1 MAALHKAFY
10 VSWWP
15 DVPKRLISRHGLTT
29 AMQEAT
35 GGPSIAGYLSL
46 LRVGNC
52 VMAALGMLLAAI
64 ISAGLDSI
72 ESHLQNIVISVVIV
86 VSFTGAG
93 NAMNDYFDR
102 ETDRI
107 AHPRRPLPTGRVTPG
122 AAILVSGV
130 LFLIAG
136 ALSFFVGWW
145 SVIIVLTSVFVM
157 ISYELALKREGL
169 AGNFAIS
176 WLTGALFL
184 FGGASVDSMDVAWIL
199 CALAFLATM
208 GREIV
213 KDIQDVGGDA
223 ASRQTLPMR
232 VGERDAGIVASGFFL
247 SAVALSPIPY
257 VLDLLSIWYVPAVA
271 VADAIFI
278 YCALVH
284 FANPSRGQMI
294 AKVAMLVALI
304 AFLLGGIL

>member
-10 VSWWP
+10 VWSWP
-15 DVPKRLISRHGLTT
+15 DVPKRLIFRHSLTIV
-29 AMQEAT
+29 MQEPT
-35 GGPSIAGYLSL
+35 GTPSIKGYLSL
-46 LRVGNC
+46 FRVGNC

-64 ISAGLDSI
+64 ISAGLDAV
-72 ESHLQNIVISVVIV
+72 EPHLWDIVVSVIIV

-107 AHPRRPLPTGRVTPG
+107 AHPRRPLPMGRVTPSG
-122 AAILVSGV
+122 TILASGV
-130 LFLIAG
+130 LFLVAC
-136 ALSFFVGWW
+136 ALSFLVGWW
-145 SVIIVLTSVFVM
+145 SVIIVLTSAFVM

-184 FGGASVDSMDVAWIL
+184 FGGASVDRMDVAWIL

-213 KDIQDVGGDA
+213 KDIQDVRGDST
-223 ASRQTLPMR
+223 SRRTLPMR
-232 VGERDAGIVASGFFL
+232 IGERDAGVVASGFFV

-278 YCALVH
+278 YCASVH

>member
-10 VSWWP
+10 VSSWP
-15 DVPKRLISRHGLTT
+15 DVPKRLISRHGLIT

-35 GGPSIAGYLSL
+35 DGPSVAGYLSL

-52 VMAALGMLLAAI
+52 IMAALGMLLAAI

-72 ESHLQNIVISVVIV
+72 EPHLQSIAISAVIV

-107 AHPRRPLPTGRVTPG
+107 AHPRRPLPMGRVTPG
-122 AAILVSGV
+122 SAILVSGV
-130 LFLIAG
+130 LFLVAG
-136 ALSFFVGWW
+136 VLSLLVGWW

-169 AGNFAIS
+169 AGNLAIS

-232 VGERDAGIVASGFFL
+232 VGARDAGVVASGFFV
-247 SAVALSPIPY
+247 SAIALSPIPY